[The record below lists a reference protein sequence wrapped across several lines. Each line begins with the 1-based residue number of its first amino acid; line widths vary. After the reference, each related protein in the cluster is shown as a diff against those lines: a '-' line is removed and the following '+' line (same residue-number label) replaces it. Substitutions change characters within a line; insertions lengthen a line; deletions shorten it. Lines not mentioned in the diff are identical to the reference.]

1 LSFLWG
7 VWNMTYQDLLHRIA
21 NKEYATA
28 GCTLKEFILAANM
41 VDWVEENY
49 SDENKFSK
57 YEDDTLHYLIELHP
71 AAYAF
76 FVQAFQDT
84 YDQAEEMVVNPG
96 AVAGLAE
103 SCGYPLKTKNPS
115 IKKLKSF
122 YDFIQS
128 CEDQI
133 IKEDVK
139 ISYTQMGDG
148 PDVLEQEYES
158 KKKQRELMQ

>member
-1 LSFLWG
+1 
-7 VWNMTYQDLLHRIA
+7 MTYQDLLNRIA
-21 NKEYATA
+21 KREYATA
-28 GCTLKEFILAANM
+28 GSSLKGFILAANM

-49 SDENKFSK
+49 NEENQFSN
-57 YEDDTLHYLIELHP
+57 YENDTLHYLIDLQP
-71 AAYAF
+71 AAYAY

-128 CEDQI
+128 CEEQI

-139 ISYTQMGDG
+139 ISYMQMGDG

-158 KKKQRELMQ
+158 KKKQKELMR